1 MRKSS
6 RLYLMIIGFWL
17 GLLAITI
24 VPFLHQIDLSEKHGL
39 AVMLLVSVST
49 VFVSYFWLN
58 GTKDLV
64 YVLFYYRKRGHFELP
79 PEGYFRKLNGSA
91 AKWQVAMVYCTYNDF
106 NADSLERSMQQ
117 NYPMHAVVILDDSTD
132 DTYKREIDEFA
143 QRHKIEVVR
152 RADHI
157 GFKAGNL
164 NNYLSQAD
172 YDFFVILDSD
182 EIVPSNFITRCLDYF
197 AYYPNAGIVQANHV
211 ATRNRNK
218 FMRLFA
224 IGVNS
229 HWPTYQTAKHYYG
242 FLSLL
247 GHGAMVRRDC
257 YFAAGGFPHLVA
269 EDLCMSIEARSKGL
283 YTAFAPDIM
292 CEEEYPIDYLAFKKR
307 HSKWTQ
313 GNMEFIKKYTWR
325 ILRSRM
331 TWYEKLDIILF
342 TYSLP
347 LSAFFAL
354 YVIINVVV
362 LPVLHYHIVYPVWVL
377 APTVL
382 FLIAPMLNDIIYHG
396 PRIGTRKLVFYLAHS
411 MLLYG
416 SMLFISLRSSIKST
430 FGKSV
435 FLVTPKT
442 KRDLTLRD
450 AIRVNRGE
458 IFFGISVLVIA
469 MIFDKTPLPTLL
481 VAIPALLSVYLSRL
495 ANEVGNEDKD
505 ERPTTLGRA
514 LDRGA
519 LPVARPEHVGG
530 VLSSSA
536 VGRVEAG

>member
-1 MRKSS
+1 MI
-6 RLYLMIIGFWL
+6 IIGFWL
-17 GLLAITI
+17 TLLSVTVI
-24 VPFLHQIDLSEKHGL
+24 PFMHQIELSESRGL
-39 AVMLLVSVST
+39 TVMLLVTIST
-49 VFVSYFWLN
+49 IFVSYFWLN
-58 GTKDLV
+58 GTKDLI
-64 YVLFYYRKRGHFELP
+64 YVLFYYRRRGNFELP
-79 PEGYFRKLNGSA
+79 PEGYFRKLNGSN
-91 AKWQVAMVYCTYNDF
+91 AKWKVVMVYCTYNDF
-106 NADSLERSMQQ
+106 AADSLEKCIPQ
-117 NYPMHAVVILDDSTD
+117 NYPNYSVVILDDSTD
-132 DTYKREIDEFA
+132 EEYKREVDNFA
-143 QRHKIEVVR
+143 RKHDIEVVR
-152 RADHI
+152 RPDHI

-164 NNYLSQAD
+164 NNYLGKAD

-182 EIVPSNFITRCLDYF
+182 EVVPPDFITRCLDYF
-197 AYYPNAGIVQANHV
+197 AYYPNAGIVQANHI

-218 FMRLFA
+218 FMQLFA

-283 YTAFAPDIM
+283 YVAFAPDIM
-292 CEEEYPIDYLAFKKR
+292 CEEEYPVDYLAFKKR

-354 YVIINVVV
+354 YVIINVIV
-362 LPVLHYHIVYPVWVL
+362 LPVLHYHIVYPLWML

-382 FLIAPMLNDIIYHG
+382 FLLSPMLNDIIYHG
-396 PRIGTRKLVFYLAHS
+396 RRIGTRKLIFYLAHS

-435 FLVTPKT
+435 FIVTPKT
-442 KRDLTLRD
+442 KHDLTLGE
-450 AIRVNRGE
+450 AVRVNRGE
-458 IFFGISVLVIA
+458 ILFGIGVLVIA
-469 MIFDKTPLPTLL
+469 IVFDKTPLPTML
-481 VAIPALLSVYLSRL
+481 VAIPALLSVYLSRI
-495 ANEVGNEDKD
+495 ANGDGDES
-505 ERPTTLGRA
+505 ERPVPIDHRLER
-514 LDRGA
+514 RP
-519 LPVARPEHVGG
+519 LPIARPEHVGG
-530 VLSSSA
+530 VLSPSPVRGIQASQYT
-536 VGRVEAG
+536 E